1 MCTDNQN
8 TQLTAP
14 ENLKYLFQAIYSED
28 FIMGNSELVVK
39 FQNLLK
45 DCQEKKLDNLSSYFT
60 DDVVWSLPDGNR
72 YLRFSGAVN
81 WVFWLYVHKI
91 KIAANNIRVK
101 IFIV

>member
-1 MCTDNQN
+1 MKIFILILLTAILILCTDNQN

-14 ENLKYLFQAIYSED
+14 ENLKYLFQAIYSQD
-28 FIMGNSELVVK
+28 FTMGNSELVVK

-72 YLRFSGAVN
+72 IEGKV
-81 WVFWLYVHKI
+81 V
-91 KIAANNIRVK
+91 
-101 IFIV
+101 